1 VFSCAPVFS
10 IGCEIKY
17 LSRGNYTTS
26 ILSDTLKIQLN
37 PELLPYSPKY
47 IFPVPLPSCLFIVM
61 IATTVSIVHD
71 DHRIE
76 LFGESLRKS
85 LKNKITEDVE
95 TI

>member
-1 VFSCAPVFS
+1 LVIYRNEDEQSRANSAKLFSRLKMAKADGSYVW
-10 IGCEIKY
+10 EIAKIERQN
-17 LSRGNYTTS
+17 LL
-26 ILSDTLKIQLN
+26 ILDR
-37 PELLPYSPKY
+37 
-47 IFPVPLPSCLFIVM
+47 
-61 IATTVSIVHD
+61 IVHD

>member
-1 VFSCAPVFS
+1 
-10 IGCEIKY
+10 
-17 LSRGNYTTS
+17 
-26 ILSDTLKIQLN
+26 
-37 PELLPYSPKY
+37 
-47 IFPVPLPSCLFIVM
+47 M

-95 TI
+95 TIS